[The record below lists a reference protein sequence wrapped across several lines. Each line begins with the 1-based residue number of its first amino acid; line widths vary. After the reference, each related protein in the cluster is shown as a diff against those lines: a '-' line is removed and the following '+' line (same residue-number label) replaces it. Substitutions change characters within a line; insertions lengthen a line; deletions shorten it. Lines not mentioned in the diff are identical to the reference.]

1 MPVDAEVSL
10 SLWRPQL
17 EELIFGGFTE
27 SFERYTQDSPVVPD
41 VWLEYGERKC
51 SRVDLLL
58 TPFKDASPAELAN
71 QVKGRL
77 RDHGSV
83 EQPVDIAYTESY
95 VAAKLS
101 LRDLLV
107 GALPLSN
114 WWREHVLRTDPGEG
128 RVRPEDVLRGFMTE
142 HRRADMRSRGHLLWL
157 MRLVG
162 GLLHPRPG
170 DRDAPPPPD
179 EVLLEESLPI
189 LVDAWETEQAGGPAL
204 WLVSRNR
211 LAYAALWRSRLA
223 VKADAANRVFEL
235 DCRDLRWA
243 VIDSGIDAR
252 LPAFRRRPPGSG
264 SSAGHRADAPW
275 ASQSRV
281 VATYDFR
288 RLRALSAPE
297 LEPSGASGLSPPDAV
312 TSQPELQGRV
322 DDLRSDLKRGRSV
335 DWDLLEPLLR
345 VPHDHRYE
353 PPPHDH
359 GTRVAGVLAADWR
372 AGEGTPRGH
381 DIVGICPNLELYD
394 LRVLNERGE
403 GEEFAILAALQ
414 FIRHLNAHGDRFLVQ
429 GTNLSLS
436 LRHEVK
442 AYACG
447 RTPVCEESER
457 LVANGTVVVAAA
469 GNEGYVQ
476 FSTPRGPVDGYR
488 AISITDPGN
497 AEGVITVGATH
508 RMQPHTYG
516 VSYFSSRGP
525 TGDGRA
531 KPDLVAPGEKIH
543 APTLDGGVVNFDGT
557 SAAAP
562 HVSGAAALILARNR
576 ELVGR
581 PNHVKRVLCDTATD
595 LGRER
600 DFQGHGMVDVLRA
613 LQAL

>member
-10 SLWRPQL
+10 SLSRPQL
-17 EELIFGGFTE
+17 EKLIFGGLTE
-27 SFERYTQDSPVVPD
+27 SFGRYTQDSPVVPD
-41 VWLEYGERKC
+41 VWLAYGEADC
-51 SRVDLLL
+51 ARVDLLL
-58 TPFKDASPAELAN
+58 TPFKEESPAKLAD
-71 QVKGRL
+71 QIRARL
-77 RDHGSV
+77 EAHESV
-83 EQPVDIAYTESY
+83 REPADIAYTESY

-114 WWREHVLRTDPGEG
+114 WWRSYVLRTSPNEQ
-128 RVRPEDVLRGFMTE
+128 RVGPEVVAQDFKE
-142 HRRADMRSRGHLLWL
+142 PSRADMRSHGHLLWL

-162 GLLHPRPG
+162 GLLYSGPP
-170 DRDAPPPPD
+170 DRDPPSD
-179 EVLLEESLPI
+179 KVLVDESLPI
-189 LVDAWETEQAGGPAL
+189 VAEAWETEQRGGPAL

-211 LAYAALWRSRLA
+211 RAYAALWRSRLA

-252 LPAFRRRPPGSG
+252 LPAFRRRPSG
-264 SSAGHRADAPW
+264 SSHKPEGTASWAD
-275 ASQSRV
+275 QSRV
-281 VATYDFR
+281 LATYDFR

-297 LEPSGASGLSPPDAV
+297 LEPSGTSGLCAPDAV
-312 TSQPELQGRV
+312 TTQPELQGQV
-322 DDLRSDLKRGRSV
+322 DDLKRDLKRGRSV

-372 AGEGTPRGH
+372 ADEGTPRGH

-394 LRVLNERGE
+394 LRVLDKNGE
-403 GEEFAILAALQ
+403 GEEFTILAALQ
-414 FIRHLNAHGDRFLVQ
+414 FIRHLNASGDRFLVQ
-429 GTNLSLS
+429 GANLSLS
-436 LRHEVK
+436 LRHEVQ

-469 GNEGYVQ
+469 GNEGYVR